1 MTPED
6 KARFAP
12 PCTVGEM
19 SARQL
24 VVADHVMALANV
36 LEAMLPPGFH
46 LTSALQALGACADWG
61 YTGAVSPDA
70 PVPYLPADGDRAAG
84 HPGPAE
90 PVPDVSLDLW
100 QLGVQTADLNPLARL
115 TGLVLAGYADFTG
128 RIAPESQP
136 TLHDLQRRTGLVM
149 RDLHASLG
157 QLDRRGWIARER
169 NAVGSTRLTRYEL
182 TMPRPNPR

>member
-36 LEAMLPPGFH
+36 LEAMLPPGPH
-46 LTSALQALGACADWG
+46 LTAALQALGTCADWG

-70 PVPYLPADGDRAAG
+70 PVSYLPADREAAAG
-84 HPGPAE
+84 HPGLAD
-90 PVPDVSLDLW
+90 PVPQVGIDLW
-100 QLGVQTADLNPLARL
+100 QLGVQNAALNPLSRL
-115 TGLVLAGYADFTG
+115 VALVLAGFADFTG
-128 RIAPESQP
+128 HITPEAQP

-149 RDLHASLG
+149 RDLHAALG
-157 QLDRRGWIARER
+157 QLDHHGWIARER